1 MPYKPTAPPATRSS
15 HIERSQT
22 RRPLLSREPVTMVT
36 TVTRFQQMTL
46 KEFQGADF
54 SVEISVP
61 WWPETLWLVP
71 TSCAVAEL
79 ADRGI
84 ERGRV
89 WTAAELID
97 LHGISDLSQNDLR
110 AIGLLKES
118 FGIEILRVTDDRPR
132 DGAP

>member
-1 MPYKPTAPPATRSS
+1 MVYKPTAPPATRRL
-15 HIERSQT
+15 HDDRSRDQLT
-22 RRPLLSREPVTMVT
+22 PSLQKPVTPVT
-36 TVTRFQQMTL
+36 TVTRFHRMSL
-46 KEFQGADF
+46 KEFQAADF
-54 SVEISVP
+54 VVEVSVP

-71 TSCAVAEL
+71 TSSAIDEL

-97 LHGISDLSQNDLR
+97 LHGIGDLSHNDLR

-118 FGIEILRVTDDRPR
+118 FGIEILRVSDDRSQG
-132 DGAP
+132 GAP